1 MIFRTLFASIAAICF
16 VTAIA
21 SAQVT
26 PAPMMNPAAPM
37 ATPKPQ
43 KKCQQNPPSSQN
55 PNGGCKKKKK
65 KKNKN
70 PNGAAPHQGMP
81 PQGPSQQAP
90 PQQAPHPMT
99 TP

>member
-1 MIFRTLFASIAAICF
+1 MIVRTVFALTAAICF
-16 VTAIA
+16 VTEIA

-26 PAPMMNPAAPM
+26 PAPMMNPAAPAAP
-37 ATPKPQ
+37 ATALPHA
-43 KKCQQNPPSSQN
+43 KKCQQN

-70 PNGAAPHQGMP
+70 KNASTGAP
-81 PQGPSQQAP
+81 PQQGSPQQAP
-90 PQQAPHPMT
+90 PQQQAPHPMT